1 MNNTIAIKA
10 LIDIGKKC
18 RAFKTRENRIYVAI
32 GKYAIDVDSAEFAQY
47 LIKEYIRDND
57 EYSLLRSGR
66 VGR

>member
-32 GKYAIDVDSAEFAQY
+32 GKYAIDVDSAEFA
-47 LIKEYIRDND
+47 
-57 EYSLLRSGR
+57 
-66 VGR
+66 